1 MIRFLIGLL
10 TIFCDT
16 TMILC
21 ACCKKVPLE
30 AVSHKQCLQPL
41 SCNVRTFN
49 YELSTNS
56 NCPACSQHTSAM
68 LNCEPSQHAT
78 KIVITYEM
86 VAVDVSWFLT
96 FGEARPLFVCKQRS
110 GKRGNSST
118 LHNILRA
125 DGEEDFSEVWSRLEA
140 RAGWHNN
147 SDLNDL
153 GENRTTICRRFGF
166 LYFC

>member
-21 ACCKKVPLE
+21 ACCKKVTVE
-30 AVSHKQCLQPL
+30 AASHKQCLQPL
-41 SCNVRTFN
+41 LCNVRIFN

-56 NCPACSQHTSAM
+56 NCLACSQHTSAM

-125 DGEEDFSEVWSRLEA
+125 DGEEDLSEVWSRLEA

-153 GENRTTICRRFGF
+153 GENWTTICRRFGF

>member
-30 AVSHKQCLQPL
+30 AASHKQCLQPL

-86 VAVDVSWFLT
+86 VAVDVS
-96 FGEARPLFVCKQRS
+96 
-110 GKRGNSST
+110 
-118 LHNILRA
+118 
-125 DGEEDFSEVWSRLEA
+125 
-140 RAGWHNN
+140 
-147 SDLNDL
+147 
-153 GENRTTICRRFGF
+153 
-166 LYFC
+166 